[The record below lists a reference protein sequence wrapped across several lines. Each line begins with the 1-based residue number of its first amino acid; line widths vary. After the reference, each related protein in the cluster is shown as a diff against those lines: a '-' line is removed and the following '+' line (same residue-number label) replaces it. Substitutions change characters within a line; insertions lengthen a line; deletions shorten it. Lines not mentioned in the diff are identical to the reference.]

1 MADAIGVSLSAHP
14 ASESGL
20 HRFAIAGVVCSLA
33 GVLTGAMET
42 SSGGT
47 EFAALHQITAGIA
60 VIPMAALGI
69 WMLRRPALNRLGG
82 ALLAGLGIQCALG
95 AMVHEGVLLVILHAL
110 LAPLV
115 LSATVAAMVATSP
128 AWQAGP
134 DLVED
139 HGWPTLG
146 SLGKITPAMV
156 LLQIALG
163 AAFRHKAM
171 GILSHLFFA
180 MVLVLLI
187 LCVCIFVMQQF
198 PDHKTLRPA
207 ANLLMAIAFTQIFL
221 GIAAFTVRTM
231 TTKVTPLVIGVTA
244 LHALVGA
251 LTLASAVVLSMQI
264 RRNVFKKA
272 ASEE

>member
-1 MADAIGVSLSAHP
+1 MADAISVSSSAHP
-14 ASESGL
+14 ASESAL
-20 HRFAIAGVVCSLA
+20 HRFAIAGFVCSLA
-33 GVLTGAMET
+33 GLLTGAMET
-42 SSGGT
+42 SSGDT
-47 EFAALHQITAGIA
+47 QFAPLHQITAGIA
-60 VIPMAALGI
+60 AVPIAILGM
-69 WMLRRPALNRLGG
+69 WMFRRPTLTRLAG
-82 ALLAGLGIQCALG
+82 ALLAGLGIECALG
-95 AMVHEGVLLVILHAL
+95 AIAGDGVFLAILHAL

-134 DLVED
+134 DLVQD
-139 HGWPTLG
+139 HGWPSLG
-146 SLGKITPAMV
+146 SLGKITPVMV

-180 MVLVLLI
+180 MILVLLI

-198 PDHKTLRPA
+198 PNHKTLRPA
-207 ANLLMAIAFTQIFL
+207 ANWLMAIAFTQIFL

-244 LHALVGA
+244 LHACVGA

-272 ASEE
+272 EAEE

>member
-1 MADAIGVSLSAHP
+1 MQ
-14 ASESGL
+14 
-20 HRFAIAGVVCSLA
+20 
-33 GVLTGAMET
+33 T

-47 EFAALHQITAGIA
+47 EFAQLHQVTAGIA
-60 VIPMAALGI
+60 VIPIAILGI
-69 WMLRRPALNRLGG
+69 WMLRRTGLARLGG
-82 ALLAGLGIQCALG
+82 ALLAGLGLQCALG
-95 AMVHEGVLLVILHAL
+95 AFAGSGVFIVILHAL
-110 LAPLV
+110 LAPLL
-115 LSATVAAMVATSP
+115 LSATAAATLATSP
-128 AWQAGP
+128 SWQAGP
-134 DLVED
+134 DPVED
-139 HGWPTLG
+139 HGWPSLA

-156 LLQIALG
+156 LFQIALG

-180 MVLVLLI
+180 MILVLLI

-198 PDHKTLRPA
+198 PEHKALRPA
-207 ANLLMAIAFTQIFL
+207 ANWLMAIAFTQIFL

-231 TTKVTPLVIGVTA
+231 TTKVTPVVIGVTA

-272 ASEE
+272 EPEE